1 MISIDSL
8 LFDLDGTIIDS
19 RSDLARS
26 VNLTLADLGR
36 RPLDESQ
43 IAGFVGDGVWVLI
56 RRCLTATDLNHE
68 EAGSDLHRQGLAL
81 LRKHYSEQ
89 MLVQTHLYPNV
100 RETLSRFDDKR
111 IALVTSKECDFAR
124 ELLEHFGLMPYFDC
138 IIGGDTL
145 VERKPDPKPVL
156 EAIARLSGSPARAVM
171 VGDSENDVIA
181 GKAARALTC
190 AVTYGFRTREQLLGT
205 SPDVVIDGFDQLQ
218 EYFE

>member
-1 MISIDSL
+1 MTSIDCL

-36 RPLDESQ
+36 RPLDESE
-43 IAGFVGDGVWVLI
+43 IAAFVGDGVWVLI
-56 RRCLTATDLNHE
+56 RRCLKATDPEHQE
-68 EAGSDLHRQGLAL
+68 PGPKLHRKGLDL

-89 MLVQTHLYPNV
+89 MLVQTRLYPNV
-100 RETLSRFDDKR
+100 RETLARFDDKG

-145 VERKPDPKPVL
+145 PERKPDPKPVL
-156 EAIARLSGSPARAVM
+156 EAISRLGGSAGRTVM
-171 VGDSENDVIA
+171 VGDSENDIIA
-181 GKAARALTC
+181 GKSAGALTC
-190 AVTYGFRTREQLLGT
+190 GVSYGFRSREQLLAT
-205 SPDVVIDGFDQLQ
+205 SPDLVIDAFEQLQ
-218 EYFE
+218 ERFE

>member
-1 MISIDSL
+1 MNSVNCL

-26 VNLTLADLGR
+26 VNLTLNDLD
-36 RPLDESQ
+36 RPALDETD
-43 IAGFVGDGVWVLI
+43 IAAFVGDGVWVLI
-56 RRCLTATDLNHE
+56 RRCLQAADPEHQDPGPE
-68 EAGSDLHRQGLAL
+68 LHRRALEL

-100 RETLSRFDDKR
+100 RETLANFDAKK

-124 ELLEHFGLMPYFDC
+124 ELLEHFSLMAYFDC

-145 VERKPDPKPVL
+145 PERKPDPKPVL
-156 EAIARLSGSPARAVM
+156 EAVRRLGGSPERAVM

-181 GKAARALTC
+181 GKSAGAQTC
-190 AVTYGFRTREQLLGT
+190 AVTYGFRTREQLLVTG
-205 SPDVVIDGFDQLQ
+205 PDVVIDSFDQLEQ
-218 EYFE
+218 YFG